1 MGSIAPSV
9 ARALD
14 LGVVLARARSRRRR
28 RLVVDKRAV
37 AVARRVVV
45 AGAAADVVETVVEK
59 RRDVVGVARARVVG
73 VATRMVG
80 RTPRARE

>member
-14 LGVVLARARSRRRR
+14 LGVVLARARPRRRR

-37 AVARRVVV
+37 AGARRVFVVV
-45 AGAAADVVETVVEK
+45 ADADVVDA
-59 RRDVVGVARARVVG
+59 RRDVVGVTRACVVG
-73 VATRMVG
+73 VATRMVD